1 MGVSP
6 SFFASEWFSTLFAY
20 GFPISTTFRIWDV
33 LFLEEKE
40 YLFRISLAMIFLA
53 KGKKLLIIS
62 Y

>member
-53 KGKKLLIIS
+53 KGK
-62 Y
+62 